1 MVGDSPDEK
10 RQPAIVIK
18 GGKASKRYL
27 MPSRSHLMI
36 QDGEAVTPGD
46 VLAKIP
52 RETTKT
58 KDITGGLPRVVEL
71 FEARKPHETAVIS
84 EIDGTV
90 KFGEVSKGQ
99 RKIYVVA
106 DNGSEKEYSVPKG
119 VHINVQEGERVKAG
133 EPLMDGPLNPHD
145 ILAVLG
151 EKELQSYLVNEI
163 QEVYRLQGVNI
174 SDKHI
179 EVIVRQMMRWVN
191 VEDVGDTTFLLDEK
205 LDKFRFR
212 AENERV
218 IKEGGKPATARP
230 LLLGITKAS
239 LATDSFISA
248 ASFQET
254 TRVLTEASI
263 QGAVDH
269 LRGLKE
275 NVIVGRL
282 IPAGTGMEYYRNVR
296 LSPEMEEAAAK
307 VQAEVSAAY
316 EEAERALEMMR
327 HEGETDELPVELPA
341 AE

>member
-1 MVGDSPDEK
+1 
-10 RQPAIVIK
+10 
-18 GGKASKRYL
+18 
-27 MPSRSHLMI
+27 
-36 QDGEAVTPGD
+36 

-52 RETTKT
+52 RETTRT

-71 FEARKPHETAVIS
+71 FEARKPHETAIIS
-84 EIDGTV
+84 EIDGVV
-90 KFGEVSKGQ
+90 KFGEIAKGQ
-99 RKIYVVA
+99 RKLYVQA
-106 DNGSEKEYSVPKG
+106 DNGTEKEYSVPRG

-179 EVIVRQMMRWVN
+179 EVIVRQMMRWVKI
-191 VEDVGDTTFLLDEK
+191 EDVGDTGFIIDEQV
-205 LDKFRFR
+205 DKFRFR
-212 AENERV
+212 EENERV
-218 IKEGGKPATARP
+218 IRDGGKPSTGRA

-263 QGAVDH
+263 NGRVDH

-307 VQAEVSAAY
+307 VQEEVSQAY
-316 EEAERALEMMR
+316 EEAERALELMR
-327 HEGETDELPVELPA
+327 TEGETEELT